1 MKAADRESCFA
12 GGGCRTDEE
21 ALCPHACLSGEGIAG
36 VVGLGGIDM
45 RRRGVVG
52 TDFVAS
58 TPLATELP
66 DGLDAE
72 QPLTLGDG
80 PAVGCTHV
88 DEETGDDALTCWG
101 EVWASV
107 FSRRRFPSV
116 GGVRGGESF
125 MLEGVGRGGPNAGD

>member
-1 MKAADRESCFA
+1 MTSFTSSDMKAADRESCFA

-88 DEETGDDALTCWG
+88 DEETGDDALTC
-101 EVWASV
+101 
-107 FSRRRFPSV
+107 
-116 GGVRGGESF
+116 
-125 MLEGVGRGGPNAGD
+125 